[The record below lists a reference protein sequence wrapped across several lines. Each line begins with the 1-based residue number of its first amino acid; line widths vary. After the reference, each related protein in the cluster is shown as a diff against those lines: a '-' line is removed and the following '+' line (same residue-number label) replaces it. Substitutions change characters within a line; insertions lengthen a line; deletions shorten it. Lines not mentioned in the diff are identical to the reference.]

1 MKKHIALLA
10 FSTFLTISSWPS
22 LFGQDFMFTDIER
35 FWEAYDEIVAKQDSV
50 EQLRLLQELYIDRAS
65 PGLEAVMEVR
75 NYTAEEYV
83 QAIRNYPRFWES
95 IRAQTL
101 KVPDQ
106 LPAIEA
112 KLELLRQAYPELK
125 PVPVYFTVGAFRT
138 GGTTHEGKVLIGT
151 ELSMANEQTVID
163 ELPDW
168 RQPFYRESTP
178 INDLP
183 LLCTHEYIH
192 TQQNELQHDLLSM
205 CLYEGAAEFVSCV
218 VTDLPSSSPAISF
231 GKNNRERVVKR
242 FVVDLFSGSNNYNW
256 MWGSNNNELKIRDL
270 GYYIGYEICE
280 RYYNNASDK
289 KVAIR
294 ELIELDFTDR
304 AAIERLVDQSKLLP
318 KSVATL
324 REDYERSRPTVVE
337 ILEFEN
343 GSNTVD
349 PSIESITVRFSQAL
363 NGYHAGIDFGPL
375 GKDYCP
381 KMDPRGRS
389 WGEEN
394 QSYTV
399 PVSLEP
405 NQHYQFTIPSSFR
418 TEDGIRLQPHIIEFK
433 TAR

>member
-1 MKKHIALLA
+1 
-10 FSTFLTISSWPS
+10 
-22 LFGQDFMFTDIER
+22 
-35 FWEAYDEIVAKQDSV
+35 
-50 EQLRLLQELYIDRAS
+50 
-65 PGLEAVMEVR
+65 
-75 NYTAEEYV
+75 
-83 QAIRNYPRFWES
+83 
-95 IRAQTL
+95 
-101 KVPDQ
+101 
-106 LPAIEA
+106 
-112 KLELLRQAYPELK
+112 
-125 PVPVYFTVGAFRT
+125 
-138 GGTTHEGKVLIGT
+138 
-151 ELSMANEQTVID
+151 
-163 ELPDW
+163 
-168 RQPFYRESTP
+168 
-178 INDLP
+178 
-183 LLCTHEYIH
+183 
-192 TQQNELQHDLLSM
+192 
-205 CLYEGAAEFVSCV
+205 
-218 VTDLPSSSPAISF
+218 
-231 GKNNRERVVKR
+231 
-242 FVVDLFSGSNNYNW
+242 